1 MSCRTASRA
10 RSALCLSGPCS
21 FVRITGALQITA
33 ATRVGADPGKGAEA
47 FRFNVVT
54 EKQTYTLCAKDKKD
68 MDAWIECLA
77 EVRAAVA
84 QGSALLELPNDDAH
98 RA

>member
-1 MSCRTASRA
+1 LR
-10 RSALCLSGPCS
+10 
-21 FVRITGALQITA
+21 ITA
-33 ATRVGADPGKGAEA
+33 ATRVEADPGKGAEA

-84 QGSALLELPNDDAH
+84 QGSAPLELSESSDN

>member
-1 MSCRTASRA
+1 ME
-10 RSALCLSGPCS
+10 
-21 FVRITGALQITA
+21 ITA
-33 ATRVGADPGKGAEA
+33 ATRVVKGAEA
-47 FRFNVVT
+47 FRFHVVT

-84 QGSALLELPNDDAH
+84 QGSAPRELSPSGPH

>member
-1 MSCRTASRA
+1 MR
-10 RSALCLSGPCS
+10 
-21 FVRITGALQITA
+21 ITA
-33 ATRVGADPGKGAEA
+33 ATRVEADPGKGTEA

-84 QGSALLELPNDDAH
+84 QGSAPLELSASSAH